1 MLFFFFFFFFEFGLL
16 STVKLQDMVGEL
28 RARDGVH
35 NHDAK
40 EEVGSD
46 IVDA

>member
-1 MLFFFFFFFFEFGLL
+1 MDAFFFLFEFGLL
-16 STVKLQDMVGEL
+16 STAKLQDMVGEL

-35 NHDAK
+35 NHDTK